1 MMKNTTLVG
10 GLVVQGV
17 AAIVG
22 LAASFGLD
30 LTTEQMAAILSLA
43 GFLGVVVSLIL
54 WATTVDRAEVVERLI
69 GDQVV
74 AGEANDLVPSGAE
87 VRTIETAP
95 DAPDAL

>member
-1 MMKNTTLVG
+1 MKNTTLVG

-74 AGEANDLVPSGAE
+74 AGEANDRVPSGAE
-87 VRTIETAP
+87 VRTIEPKRAI
-95 DAPDAL
+95 D